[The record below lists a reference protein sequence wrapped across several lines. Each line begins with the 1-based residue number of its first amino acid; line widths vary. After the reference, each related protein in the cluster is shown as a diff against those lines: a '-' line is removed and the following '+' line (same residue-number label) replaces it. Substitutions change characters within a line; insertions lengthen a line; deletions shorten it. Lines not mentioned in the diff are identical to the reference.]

1 MMNHTVRLKKNPLL
15 CLMLV
20 LSFATELP
28 AQGVDFRILNHLQE
42 HRTPAMNNVMSWT
55 SNSLVLAPAVPIG
68 LSVAGLAADNRDMLH
83 AGCVTGLSFATAFL
97 LTEGLKFTVQRPR
110 PYLTYPDELHPV
122 RTTFGYSFPS
132 GHTFA
137 AISGRALPFRRACR
151 RTDRHR
157 LRRAGLQ
164 PFKKLVAGFPATGH
178 SLRHSGCGFVLI
190 YPSRFH
196 LIRGTR
202 SHSIAHPCSND
213 RDNIHNNHHHL
224 TLQNDR

>member
-1 MMNHTVRLKKNPLL
+1 MQAALPASPSPPPFCYGRPEVYGTTPPSLPDISRRAASGPHHVRVLLPFRTHLSHICHGHIAMPLL
-15 CLMLV
+15 SEMVCGCPL
-20 LSFATELP
+20 
-28 AQGVDFRILNHLQE
+28 
-42 HRTPAMNNVMSWT
+42 
-55 SNSLVLAPAVPIG
+55 
-68 LSVAGLAADNRDMLH
+68 RDL
-83 AGCVTGLSFATAFL
+83 G
-97 LTEGLKFTVQRPR
+97 RR
-110 PYLTYPDELHPV
+110 
-122 RTTFGYSFPS
+122 S
-132 GHTFA
+132 GFFA

-178 SLRHSGCGFVLI
+178 SLRHSGCDFVLI

-202 SHSIAHPCSND
+202 SHSVAHPCSND